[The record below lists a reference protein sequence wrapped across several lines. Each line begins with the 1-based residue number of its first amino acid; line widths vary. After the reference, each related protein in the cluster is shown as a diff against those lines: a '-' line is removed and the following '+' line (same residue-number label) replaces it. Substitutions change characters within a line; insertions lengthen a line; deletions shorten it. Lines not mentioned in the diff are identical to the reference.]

1 MYKTPAWYFETR
13 DLATKAKSLLDDYRT
28 LGTATHYSTEELV
41 DCIRLSDL
49 APLFRFDDEKTKL
62 ESRPF
67 RWVVVDE
74 MIQVSVGIFS
84 PENGTPLFILAH
96 PQSSCGRQYLVNCR
110 NTTILQLIAA
120 LRELFEILDKKEKVQ
135 LALEDRISQ
144 VFRGQNL
151 PFNLYPEKKGF
162 TLSVRMP
169 YKSKLSFH
177 LKPDFT
183 EEDIAQIMYKSM
195 EIKEVISN
203 LGKITLKGYG
213 NHEMWIDSE
222 K

>member
-13 DLATKAKSLLDDYRT
+13 DLATTAKSLLNDYSS
-28 LGTATHYSTEELV
+28 LGTTTQFSTEELV
-41 DCIRLSDL
+41 KCIRLSDL
-49 APLFRFDDEKTKL
+49 APLFRFDDEKKYL

-67 RWVVVDE
+67 RWAILDE
-74 MIQVSVGIFS
+74 MIQVSVGILS
-84 PENGTPLFILAH
+84 PENGTPLFIVAR
-96 PQSSCGRQYLVNCR
+96 PQSSCGMQYHINCR

-120 LRELFEILDKKEKVQ
+120 LRGLFEILDKKEKVQ

-169 YKSKLSFH
+169 YKSKLTFH

-183 EEDIAQIMYKSM
+183 EEDISQIMYKSM
-195 EIKEVISN
+195 EIKEVVSN

-213 NHEMWIDSE
+213 NYEMWIESE